1 MDKEQV
7 ICDTDVMID
16 YWDNTQLRHDATVY
30 ILENRIGLDN
40 IILSAM
46 TKMELLMGA
55 SNKIQL
61 NRVNKRLDRFQIALI
76 NDDITLIS
84 LSILESYKLSH
95 GLAIPDSIIAATSL
109 KMKLNLFTYNTK
121 DFKFIDRL
129 ELYKY

>member
-1 MDKEQV
+1 
-7 ICDTDVMID
+7 MID